1 MGKKLLLGLEKEKS
15 TSFCCAFLIKYS
27 PFVFGLF
34 SALFRGMT
42 KTEYKSY
49 EKTLNYDDHCA
60 CRFAPSQ
67 AAEFNLA
74 AYAEFDL
81 VAPFIIGHNLLTL
94 LSPLWTSNLLFMLY

>member
-1 MGKKLLLGLEKEKS
+1 
-15 TSFCCAFLIKYS
+15 
-27 PFVFGLF
+27 
-34 SALFRGMT
+34 MT

-81 VAPFIIGHNLLTL
+81 VAPFIICHNLLTL
-94 LSPLWTSNLLFMLY
+94 LSPLGFLISFLCYVYIYNVCNFNIF

>member
-1 MGKKLLLGLEKEKS
+1 MGKRLLLELEKRKGKS
-15 TSFCCAFLIKYS
+15 KAHLLLWLVLIKYS

-42 KTEYKSY
+42 KTKYKSY

-67 AAEFNLA
+67 VAEFNLA

-81 VAPFIIGHNLLTL
+81 VAPFIIGHNLSTFFDL
-94 LSPLWTSNLLFMLY
+94 LLDF